1 MSKYSLK
8 TPILHRFY
16 KKLCINI
23 LLKRW
28 YFLQNKVKNLKKD
41 GNNHEIP
48 TFYKKMLVYI
58 EDLQN

>member
-16 KKLCINI
+16 NNLCTNI
-23 LLKRW
+23 VFKSW

-41 GNNHEIP
+41 GNTHEIP
-48 TFYKKMLVYI
+48 TFYQKMLVYI

>member
-1 MSKYSLK
+1 LQSIAGGINGKFLRSQK
-8 TPILHRFY
+8 IL
-16 KKLCINI
+16 
-23 LLKRW
+23 
-28 YFLQNKVKNLKKD
+28 KNLKKD